1 MYILWP
7 KILKNDSNK
16 KSFEILKRQKH
27 ILPILD
33 RYQKKMIV
41 FLNKNKA
48 YIKPFFKLS
57 KKKLNLT
64 TFLVFDVILRIFT
77 YKLISYYY

>member
-16 KSFEILKRQKH
+16 ELFEILKRQKH

-33 RYQKKMIV
+33 RHQKKIIV
-41 FLNKNKA
+41 FLKKNKA
-48 YIKPFFKLS
+48 YIKPFS
-57 KKKLNLT
+57 
-64 TFLVFDVILRIFT
+64 
-77 YKLISYYY
+77 

>member
-33 RYQKKMIV
+33 RYQKKIIV

-48 YIKPFFKLS
+48 YIKPFS
-57 KKKLNLT
+57 
-64 TFLVFDVILRIFT
+64 
-77 YKLISYYY
+77 

>member
-7 KILKNDSNK
+7 KILKNYSNK
-16 KSFEILKRQKH
+16 ESFEVLKRQRH
-27 ILPILD
+27 ILSILD
-33 RYQKKMIV
+33 RYGKKFIV

-48 YIKPFFKLS
+48 YIKPFFLIV